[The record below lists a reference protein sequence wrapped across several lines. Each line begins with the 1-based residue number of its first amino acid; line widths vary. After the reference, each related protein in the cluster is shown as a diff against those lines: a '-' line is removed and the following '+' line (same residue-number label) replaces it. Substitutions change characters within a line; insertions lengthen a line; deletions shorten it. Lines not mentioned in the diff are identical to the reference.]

1 MLKIR
6 MSRGGAKKRPF
17 YKIVVAD
24 SRRPRDGKFIE
35 KVGFFNPLLPKDK
48 KERLNLDIERIKY
61 WLAQGA
67 QPSERIARFLGQA
80 EVIPMPAQRNNP
92 IKAKPKKKAQEKLKA
107 AAEAKKAAEA
117 APAETPAAEAA
128 PAETPA
134 AEAAPAET
142 PAAEAAPAET
152 PAAEAAPAETPA
164 AEAAPAETPA
174 AEAAPAETPAAEAA
188 PAETPAAEA
197 APAAE
202 EEKK

>member
-48 KERLNLDIERIKY
+48 KERLSLDLDRIKF
-61 WLAQGA
+61 WLSQGA
-67 QPSERIARFLGQA
+67 QPSERIARFLGEA
-80 EVIPMPAQRNNP
+80 NIIPMPKQRNNP
-92 IKAKPKKKAQEKLKA
+92 IKALPKKKAQEKLKKA
-107 AAEAKKAAEA
+107 EEAKKAAEEAEAAAKA
-117 APAETPAAEAA
+117 APVETPAAEAA

-142 PAAEAAPAET
+142 PAAEAAPVENKEGET
-152 PAAEAAPAETPA
+152 
-164 AEAAPAETPA
+164 
-174 AEAAPAETPAAEAA
+174 
-188 PAETPAAEA
+188 
-197 APAAE
+197 
-202 EEKK
+202 K